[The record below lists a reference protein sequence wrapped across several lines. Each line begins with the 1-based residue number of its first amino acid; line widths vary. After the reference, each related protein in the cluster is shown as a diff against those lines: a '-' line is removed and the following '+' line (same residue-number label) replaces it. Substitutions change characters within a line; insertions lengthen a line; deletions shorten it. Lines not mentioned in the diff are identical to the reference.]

1 MSIAPIS
8 PALVT
13 LTAVQPSDFE
23 ALVAIRID
31 AMRESLERVG
41 RFDPTR
47 ARERLL
53 SGFSVA
59 HTRHIVVDNE
69 RVGFVVL
76 KPLGEELLLDHL
88 YVKPNSQDQGIGTAV
103 LSKVFAEA
111 NVLSL
116 PVRVGA
122 LRESAS
128 NRFYA
133 RHGFQ
138 LVEHDEFDNYYIRMC
153 ENAL

>member
-1 MSIAPIS
+1 MPIALIS
-8 PALVT
+8 PESVT
-13 LTAVQPSDFE
+13 LAVVQPSDFE

-53 SGFSVA
+53 SGFSAA
-59 HTRHIVVDNE
+59 HTRHIVVANE

-76 KPLGEELLLDHL
+76 KPLGEEMLLDHL
-88 YVKPNSQDQGIGTAV
+88 YVKTNLQGQGIGTAV

-111 NVLSL
+111 NALSL

-138 LVEHDEFDNYYIRMC
+138 LVEHDEFDNYYVRMC

>member
-1 MSIAPIS
+1 MSLALFA
-8 PALVT
+8 PALIALAV
-13 LTAVQPSDFE
+13 VQPSDFE

-53 SGFSVA
+53 AGFSVE
-59 HTRHIVVDNE
+59 HTRHIIVANE

-76 KPLGEELLLDHL
+76 KPLEDVLLLDHL
-88 YVKPNSQDQGIGTAV
+88 YVKTNSQSQGIGTAV

-111 NVLSL
+111 NALSL

-128 NRFYA
+128 NRFYV

-138 LVEHDEFDNYYIRMC
+138 LVEHDEFDNYFVRMC
-153 ENAL
+153 ESTL